1 MYKIGEFSKITSL
14 TIKALRYY
22 EEQGILC
29 PSERDKNGY
38 RLYNDSDYERARLI
52 VLLRELDFSMMEI
65 RDVIANYGGEEDL
78 AYFLKEKQAQI
89 LERISGEKALLKKL
103 EEALPGGMD
112 GGNVKQ
118 EYAVRVQEEEEVT
131 VVSIR
136 FRGAYSDVGNY
147 IGRLYK
153 AAGNKASGCPFSLY
167 YDEEY
172 REDADVELCVPVKGM
187 VQAPGISCRKLPG
200 SRTIR
205 TIHRGS
211 YDELGYAYKA
221 LLDAAFER
229 KLQPEVPSR
238 EIYRKGPGLIFR
250 GNPSHYMTELVIPVR
265 DAGGLVRGEEKAE
278 PEKQMQAGREIAG
291 KG

>member
-187 VQAPGISCRKLPG
+187 VQVPGISCRKLPG
-200 SRTIR
+200 CRTIR

-211 YDELGYAYKA
+211 YDDLGYAYKA